1 MANSL
6 DILKAELSQA
16 KKRVAALTTAITVL
30 GGKPST
36 GKVSTM
42 SSARRKKISRAMK
55 KRWAEKKKKA
65 GKN

>member
-16 KKRVAALTTAITVL
+16 KKRVAALTIAIAVL
-30 GGKPST
+30 GGKASS
-36 GKVSTM
+36 GRSATM

-55 KRWAEKKKKA
+55 VAWKKRKA
-65 GKN
+65 GKS

>member
-42 SSARRKKISRAMK
+42 SSLDVRRSVER
-55 KRWAEKKKKA
+55 
-65 GKN
+65 